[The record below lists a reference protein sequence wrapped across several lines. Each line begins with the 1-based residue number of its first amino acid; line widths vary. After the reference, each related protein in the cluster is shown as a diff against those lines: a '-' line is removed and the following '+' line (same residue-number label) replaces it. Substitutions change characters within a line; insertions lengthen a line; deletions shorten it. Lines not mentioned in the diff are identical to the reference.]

1 MAKKIGAIISL
12 SIIGILIV
20 LTIVMASVN
29 VNHRIYCAKPQY
41 VYVYSGGVAN
51 GASQEQ
57 SNTIVEFIDNA
68 SKENCLSAFFGGNLD
83 ATADVV
89 AEKGTVKLS
98 SESYYVSYIYT
109 AEQELTEGKKA
120 YKDGDGNTYKFEELL
135 FEVSNTEGVQT
146 VKVYIIADAEGGLKY
161 THYYNLQA
169 DFGDLYNYIKA
180 EF

>member
-29 VNHRIYCAKPQY
+29 VNHRIYCEKPQY
-41 VYVYSGGVAN
+41 VYVYTGGVAN
-51 GASQEQ
+51 GANEQ
-57 SNTIVEFIDNA
+57 QGNKIVDIINNA
-68 SKENCLSAFFGGNLD
+68 SKENCLSAVFGANLD

-89 AEKGTVKLS
+89 AEKGTLKIS
-98 SESYYVSYIYT
+98 SDSYYVSYVYT
-109 AEQELTEGKKA
+109 TAQDLTEGKSV
-120 YKDGDGNTYKFEELL
+120 YKDGDGKTYKFEELL
-135 FEVSNTEGVQT
+135 FEVKDTDGVET
-146 VKVYIIADAEGGLKY
+146 IKVYIFENSTTDLKY

-169 DFGDLYNYIKA
+169 DFSELYAYVKG